1 MTDVQIFKTVF
12 FGNML
17 VWGVIFSYVT
27 TKRQKG
33 TIEDTGSFALGFMGN
48 LLPAL
53 IVGWIIYPLTLLTK
67 NYNPKPSIKI

>member
-53 IVGWIIYPLTLLTK
+53 IDGWIIYPLTLLTM
-67 NYNPKPSIKI
+67 N